1 MKTEKL
7 RLPHPPPPP
16 SGLKEKGQ
24 EKGEL
29 KVVSQEKS
37 EEKED
42 GHKRI
47 KVKVENR
54 IIVR

>member
-1 MKTEKL
+1 MK
-7 RLPHPPPPP
+7 
-16 SGLKEKGQ
+16 GKGQ

-29 KVVSQEKS
+29 KVFSQEKS
-37 EEKED
+37 EVEEY
-42 GHKRI
+42 GH